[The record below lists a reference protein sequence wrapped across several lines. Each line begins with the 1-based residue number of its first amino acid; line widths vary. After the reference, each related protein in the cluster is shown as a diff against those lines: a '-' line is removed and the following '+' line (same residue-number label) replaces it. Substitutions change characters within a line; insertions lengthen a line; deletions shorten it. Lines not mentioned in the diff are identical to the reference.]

1 MSAFVYIMASQRNGT
16 LYVGVTNDLVRRVW
30 EHRQGQVDGFTK
42 QHGVKMLVHYEQH
55 DNFESAITREKA
67 LKKWNRKWKL
77 NLIEKG
83 NPNWNDL
90 YDEVC
95 R

>member
-1 MSAFVYIMASQRNGT
+1 
-16 LYVGVTNDLVRRVW
+16 
-30 EHRQGQVDGFTK
+30 
-42 QHGVKMLVHYEQH
+42 MLVYYEQH
-55 DNFESAITREKA
+55 DNFESAIIREKA